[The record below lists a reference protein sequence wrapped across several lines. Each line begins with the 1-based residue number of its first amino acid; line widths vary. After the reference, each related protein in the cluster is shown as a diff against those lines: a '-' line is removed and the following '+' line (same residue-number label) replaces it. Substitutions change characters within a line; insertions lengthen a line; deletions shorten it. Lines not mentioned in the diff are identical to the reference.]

1 MSVVKRESIQ
11 IIIKK
16 ERDEKKYTNT
26 IQYNAVMGGGC
37 EKEKKK
43 GQKQMQIIGHD
54 WTQQLQ
60 RQDGLAKT
68 QLYSLLDDGIFMI
81 KQM

>member
-1 MSVVKRESIQ
+1 MKRMKGI
-11 IIIKK
+11 
-16 ERDEKKYTNT
+16 EKKDHTNT
-26 IQYNAVMGGGC
+26 IHYNAVFLGGC
-37 EKEKKK
+37 DEKEKK
-43 GQKQMQIIGHD
+43 GTKQMQIIGHD

>member
-1 MSVVKRESIQ
+1 
-11 IIIKK
+11 
-16 ERDEKKYTNT
+16 
-26 IQYNAVMGGGC
+26 
-37 EKEKKK
+37 
-43 GQKQMQIIGHD
+43 MQIIGHD

-68 QLYSLLDDGIFMI
+68 QLYSLLDNGIFMI

>member
-1 MSVVKRESIQ
+1 
-11 IIIKK
+11 
-16 ERDEKKYTNT
+16 
-26 IQYNAVMGGGC
+26 
-37 EKEKKK
+37 
-43 GQKQMQIIGHD
+43 MQIIGHD

-68 QLYSLLDDGIFMI
+68 QLYRLLDDGIFMI

>member
-1 MSVVKRESIQ
+1 
-11 IIIKK
+11 
-16 ERDEKKYTNT
+16 
-26 IQYNAVMGGGC
+26 MGGGC

>member
-1 MSVVKRESIQ
+1 M
-11 IIIKK
+11 KK
-16 ERDEKKYTNT
+16 KIYKYNT
-26 IQYNAVMGGGC
+26 IQCSFFWGDVM
-37 EKEKKK
+37 KKK
-43 GQKQMQIIGHD
+43 KRTKQMQIIGHD

>member
-1 MSVVKRESIQ
+1 MKSMKGI
-11 IIIKK
+11 
-16 ERDEKKYTNT
+16 EKKRSYKYNT
-26 IQYNAVMGGGC
+26 ITMQFSQGDVM
-37 EKEKKK
+37 KEKKK
-43 GQKQMQIIGHD
+43 GTKQMQIIGHD

-68 QLYSLLDDGIFMI
+68 QLYRLLDDGIFMI